1 MDRIGYYFRRLF
13 SSNTR
18 IPIISTQTHPVGL
31 DRYLEPLDNDDD
43 IQGTDFHFSLIF
55 SYSRK
60 AIKNPEIKERKPKIG
75 LSKCNEELFKYDS
88 QFKLPAKISQLIA
101 ADAAFKKFPL
111 IMGVQ

>member
-43 IQGTDFHFSLIF
+43 IQGMDLHFSLTF
-55 SYSRK
+55 SISKK
-60 AIKNPEIKERKPKIG
+60 AMKNPGIKDA
-75 LSKCNEELFKYDS
+75 N
-88 QFKLPAKISQLIA
+88 QKL
-101 ADAAFKKFPL
+101 
-111 IMGVQ
+111 V